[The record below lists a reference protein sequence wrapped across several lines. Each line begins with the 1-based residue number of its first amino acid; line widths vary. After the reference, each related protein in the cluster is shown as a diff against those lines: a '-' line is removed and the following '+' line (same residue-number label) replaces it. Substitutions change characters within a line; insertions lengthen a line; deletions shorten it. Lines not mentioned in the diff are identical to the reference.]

1 VLDAFYGEYRESSRD
16 MHVFQC
22 GGFVKITGRSALI
35 TGAGRGIGAAL
46 ALRFAAEKPRGIVVS
61 DIDLDAVRTVA
72 GQVADH
78 GVRAIALRADVA
90 EVDQVTELVRVA
102 QQEFGSLDVVCSN
115 AGIATGTSLYARK
128 ESWARAWDVNVMG
141 HVHLAQAVLPG
152 MAIRRDGYLLITA
165 SAVGLLGLPGDAP
178 YSVTKH
184 AAVGLAEW
192 LAFTYL
198 PRGVRVSALCPLGVR
213 TDLLMQGVDAGHPS
227 AQAVLAAG
235 PVLEPVD
242 VAEAVVTGLDS
253 ERFLI
258 LPHPEVARSTVA
270 KATDPDAWIRATAG
284 RRLPMNGADRESGGA
299 HRAVSR
305 HGVPT

>member
-1 VLDAFYGEYRESSRD
+1 VR
-16 MHVFQC
+16 V
-22 GGFVKITGRSALI
+22 TGRAALI

-61 DIDLDAVRTVA
+61 DIDLDAARRIA
-72 GQVADH
+72 AEVADL
-78 GVRAIALRADVA
+78 GVPAIAVRADVA
-90 EVDQVTELVRVA
+90 DVDQVAELVRSA
-102 QQEFGSLDVVCSN
+102 QQEFGQLDVVCSN
-115 AGIATGTSLYARK
+115 AGIATGTSLYARA
-128 ESWARAWDVNVMG
+128 ENWARAWDVNVMG

-152 MAIRRDGYLLITA
+152 MVIRRDGYLVITA

-213 TDLLMQGVDAGHPS
+213 TDLLMTGVDAGHPS
-227 AQAVLAAG
+227 ARAVLASDA
-235 PVLEPVD
+235 VLEPAE
-242 VAEAVVTGLDS
+242 VAEAVVAGLDK

-258 LPHPEVARSTVA
+258 LPHPEVARTTVA

-284 RRLPMNGADRESGGA
+284 QRFPVSRADRESGGA
-299 HRAVSR
+299 HRSD
-305 HGVPT
+305 TMELS

>member
-1 VLDAFYGEYRESSRD
+1 MRV
-16 MHVFQC
+16 Q
-22 GGFVKITGRSALI
+22 GRAALI

-46 ALRFAAEKPRGIVVS
+46 AIRFAAEKPRGIVVS
-61 DIDLDAVRTVA
+61 DIDLAAARRVAAAVT
-72 GQVADH
+72 DL
-78 GVRAIALRADVA
+78 GVPAIALRADVA
-90 EVDQVTELVRVA
+90 EADQVAELVQAAR
-102 QQEFGSLDVVCSN
+102 QEFGSLDVVCSN
-115 AGIATGTSLYARK
+115 AGVASGTSLYAKR
-128 ESWARAWDVNVMG
+128 ECWEQAWGVNVMG
-141 HVHLAQAVLPG
+141 HVHLAQAVLPE
-152 MAIRRDGYLLITA
+152 MAIRHDGYLVITA

-213 TDLLMQGVDAGHPS
+213 TDLLMPGVEAGHP
-227 AQAVLAAG
+227 AARAVLAAG
-235 PVLEPVD
+235 AVLEPAE
-242 VAEAVVTGLDS
+242 VAEAVVAGLDE

-258 LPHPEVARSTVA
+258 LPHPDVARSTVA

-284 RRLPMNGADRESGGA
+284 HRSRRGRADEETGGR
-299 HRAVSR
+299 HRAASS